1 MDCLTIDYRKT
12 LNDYKIKIMEDLR
25 KKASKTNMNLNTDKK
40 KSYNENPE
48 KSFVEIL
55 KGDHTRES
63 H

>member
-1 MDCLTIDYRKT
+1 
-12 LNDYKIKIMEDLR
+12 MEDLR

-40 KSYNENPE
+40 KNYNENPE